1 MAKHYFALVEHGV
14 SQARPTFKSV
24 CLDAMKDIKLGYSE
38 SFLIYEEDSGSGT
51 ITFLGSV
58 FKAGNGFL
66 FGWRGNY
73 VTLRK
78 DGTLGTRRR

>member
-1 MAKHYFALVEHGV
+1 MAKRYFALMKHGV
-14 SQARPTFKSV
+14 SQVRTTFKSA
-24 CLDAMKDIKLGYSE
+24 CLDAMRDIKLGYAD
-38 SFLIYEEDSGSGT
+38 SFWMYEDTGSGT

-58 FKAGNGFL
+58 FKAGDGFL

-78 DGTLGTRRR
+78 DGTLGAKKR